1 MDFFYI
7 RGLGLSELTN
17 ALVLAQLDL
26 YHNKSKKQTN
36 KQTTVIVTIQVCAG
50 GEEPAAAGLL
60 PVADSGGM
68 VTVSE

>member
-1 MDFFYI
+1 MI
-7 RGLGLSELTN
+7 GLTN

-50 GEEPAAAGLL
+50 GEEPAVQACYLL
-60 PVADSGGM
+60 PTLAVWSL
-68 VTVSE
+68 